1 VLRGIRIDAGEK
13 GLVAGLDTKEIPSPT
28 SILALE
34 HQNPRK
40 GLRVV
45 AADRHLRRS
54 ASATRK
60 MELRQGVINGDV
72 FVTEQRLDVQG
83 SHLLIQEEP
92 DNIVIEQPFP
102 VLDGVMRCLIGSSWG
117 NPTNRRK
124 SRLS

>member
-1 VLRGIRIDAGEK
+1 
-13 GLVAGLDTKEIPSPT
+13 
-28 SILALE
+28 
-34 HQNPRK
+34 
-40 GLRVV
+40 
-45 AADRHLRRS
+45 
-54 ASATRK
+54 